1 MKKIF
6 MLLFTAVTIAV
17 LAGVVS
23 AGSIDNTSLE
33 GNVKAVSENN
43 MSTASTNMVSPLL
56 DKAHTYIVAENDP
69 CCPAGYPWYRNSTG
83 RCYSTESDCRDTN
96 GGGWSCKQ
104 VNQCP

>member
-33 GNVKAVSENN
+33 E
-43 MSTASTNMVSPLL
+43 M
-56 DKAHTYIVAENDP
+56 
-69 CCPAGYPWYRNSTG
+69 
-83 RCYSTESDCRDTN
+83 
-96 GGGWSCKQ
+96 
-104 VNQCP
+104 